1 MSLLC
6 VVDPG
11 KIPEPNEWNNI
22 MYFRITVLC
31 AGGEFDN
38 FIIKNNH
45 KCHTYLLH
53 FRNPV
58 FLVRNSS
65 NLGASHCI
73 LLMIFGVMEV
83 SQSPKSGMAYN
94 KIILKQNEHINLRG

>member
-11 KIPEPNEWNNI
+11 IIPEPNELNNI

-38 FIIKNNH
+38 FIINNNH
-45 KCHTYLLH
+45 KCHTY
-53 FRNPV
+53 
-58 FLVRNSS
+58 
-65 NLGASHCI
+65 
-73 LLMIFGVMEV
+73 
-83 SQSPKSGMAYN
+83 
-94 KIILKQNEHINLRG
+94 

>member
-11 KIPEPNEWNNI
+11 IIPEPNELNNI

-38 FIIKNNH
+38 VIINNNH
-45 KCHTYLLH
+45 KCHTY
-53 FRNPV
+53 
-58 FLVRNSS
+58 
-65 NLGASHCI
+65 
-73 LLMIFGVMEV
+73 
-83 SQSPKSGMAYN
+83 
-94 KIILKQNEHINLRG
+94 